1 MATVGGVMVA
11 AQRSAVQRSAVQ
23 RTGGPAVR
31 LVAAG
36 RTGSSAIHSQGM
48 APCPPLPTVSFGAI
62 SLDAAA
68 VAAVSCARGT
78 GAFSLRSAPLSLVS
92 HTAAAP
98 AGTEVPVRQWGR
110 YGRAS
115 GSQWWIRAG
124 VKRAYGV
131 HRGPAQHK
139 WRPFRP
145 LPARRRK
152 NRSPRQTLALPPGA
166 PNIIHSPTLYSPPRV
181 LQLVGPK
188 TLVASRSMTRSRR
201 WLWLNSTWQKV

>member
-110 YGRAS
+110 YGRRDRS
-115 GSQWWIRAG
+115 GGSAQGLSAHMGCIGAQRSTSG
-124 VKRAYGV
+124 GLSGLSLHDGERTV
-131 HRGPAQHK
+131 HHARHLPCLLGP
-139 WRPFRP
+139 
-145 LPARRRK
+145 L
-152 NRSPRQTLALPPGA
+152 
-166 PNIIHSPTLYSPPRV
+166 I
-181 LQLVGPK
+181 
-188 TLVASRSMTRSRR
+188 
-201 WLWLNSTWQKV
+201 